1 MSSMRIDI
9 DENFIVDYLAAA
21 SDINLATGFWNTYNN
36 KPFALIEARQY
47 WLLRDFLF
55 SLLTE
60 CKKIDANAFAKIHK
74 GHPFYFIGITSFLM
88 EDFQTAVYFFDASMT
103 EDFNAGAD
111 PKGRAKPSTRFLMME
126 GEVEGHAAQPLAA
139 VAKAQVE
146 RAIKEYLK
154 CTLRSGQELKL
165 GIKEVRS
172 NFIYRSLIAKNK
184 PGLRTLATAFIS
196 YFIEWDFRN
205 KHFEYG
211 VKQGTA
217 EPFFSHLFRGCVL
230 LESLLKHNP
239 TIPVM
244 GRLLYGM
251 LTQPDIREA
260 LDITAVQGK
269 GVDSTLDDVFQELQ
283 NPVTTMDQ
291 TMQVAYRARNILG
304 HNLGWDSNINQE
316 QYQKLYFIIAASC
329 LHVIACLWK

>member
-1 MSSMRIDI
+1 MII
-9 DENFIVDYLAAA
+9 NTDENFKAHYLAAA
-21 SDINLATGFWNTYNN
+21 NDINLVTGFWNAYNN
-36 KPFALIEARQY
+36 NPSELIQAGQY

-55 SLLTE
+55 SLLNE

-88 EDFQTAVYFFDASMT
+88 EDFQTALYFFDASMT
-103 EDFNAGAD
+103 EDLNAGAD
-111 PKGRAKPSTRFLMME
+111 PKDRAKPSTRFLMME
-126 GEVEGHAAQPLAA
+126 GEIEGHTAQGLAA

-154 CTLRSGQELKL
+154 YTLRSGQELKL
-165 GIKEVRS
+165 GIAEVRN

-205 KHFEYG
+205 RHFEYG

-230 LESLLKHNP
+230 FESLLKHNP
-239 TIPVM
+239 TISVT
-244 GRLLYGM
+244 GKQLYGM
-251 LTQPDIREA
+251 LTQPDIRTA
-260 LDITAVQGK
+260 LGIMAIQGK
-269 GVDSTLDDVFQELQ
+269 GGDLSLEKVLQELQ
-283 NPVTTMDQ
+283 SPMITIDQ
-291 TMQVAYRARNILG
+291 VMEVAYMARNTLG

-316 QYQKLYFIIAASC
+316 QYQKLYFIIASSC
-329 LHVIACLWK
+329 LHVIACLWSK

>member
-1 MSSMRIDI
+1 MIINVDA
-9 DENFIVDYLAAA
+9 NFKAHYLAAA
-21 SDINLATGFWNTYNN
+21 NDINLVTGFWNAYNN
-36 KPFALIEARQY
+36 KPLELMQAGQY

-55 SLLTE
+55 SLLNE

-88 EDFQTAVYFFDASMT
+88 EDFQTALYFFEAAMT
-103 EDFNAGAD
+103 EDINSGAD
-111 PKGRAKPSTRFLMME
+111 PRDKATPGTRFLMME
-126 GEVEGHAAQPLAA
+126 GEIEGHAAQGLTA

-146 RAIKEYLK
+146 RAITYYLG

-165 GIKEVRS
+165 GIEEVRN

-205 KHFEYG
+205 RHFEYG

-230 LESLLKHNP
+230 FESLLKHNP
-239 TIPVM
+239 TIPIT
-244 GRLLYGM
+244 GRQLYGM
-251 LTQPDIREA
+251 LTQTDIRDA
-260 LDITAVQGK
+260 LGIIAIQGN
-269 GVDSTLDDVFQELQ
+269 GGDSTLEGVFQELQ
-283 NPVTTMDQ
+283 NPTITMDQ
-291 TMQVAYRARNILG
+291 VMKVAYMARNTLG